1 MAQEMMSLSYQLEI
15 LWYQV
20 GVLPSDSSQYI
31 QPFLQAERMRAL
43 GWANYM
49 SVQMTRDRKSMT
61 VSYWL

>member
-20 GVLPSDSSQYI
+20 GVLPNSSQHT

-49 SVQMTRDRKSMT
+49 SVQMTRDRKSMA